1 MTFQSWWWKVIYL
14 HWTVVLRNWNREHGD
29 RNQGKYKT
37 IYIRQSFKVVIYGVP
52 STFFNNDDMKF
63 KNLLHFLFW
72 KKSLLALFPPSSDL
86 NLRIALIYLIDLQ
99 KNVDLFYFKNL
110 LSRWL
115 FYFYLLS
122 RVQILQLIGG
132 WEFKKLLI
140 GQGRN
145 MFQAFL
151 FYEETTFFMQFF
163 FILQLSLLVAENLQ
177 WRALFKNVQPTWE
190 VKRLRNNTCLIS
202 EIYYTSPWCT
212 M

>member
-37 IYIRQSFKVVIYGVP
+37 IYIRQSF
-52 STFFNNDDMKF
+52 
-63 KNLLHFLFW
+63 
-72 KKSLLALFPPSSDL
+72 L

-163 FILQLSLLVAENLQ
+163 FHFTIIVTG
-177 WRALFKNVQPTWE
+177 RWE
-190 VKRLRNNTCLIS
+190 SSVKSI
-202 EIYYTSPWCT
+202 I
-212 M
+212 